1 MSREEE
7 INEFRNKMH
16 ISVQGGDIPAPIT
29 TFDEM
34 PFRKDQGALKHTIL
48 HNIEGFGMNKSHRNT
63 IRPTHLLEYKE
74 PTPIQMQSIPIV
86 MNNRD
91 LLGIAPTGSGKTA
104 SYLLPILQH
113 LDSPVHTVCLSSIIQ
128 SHC

>member
-1 MSREEE
+1 MVIERKASIDLENQEKELKMSDPVDPKLKTLVWGWRLMSREEE

-48 HNIEGFGMNKSHRNT
+48 HNIEGFGMNKSH
-63 IRPTHLLEYKE
+63 
-74 PTPIQMQSIPIV
+74 
-86 MNNRD
+86 
-91 LLGIAPTGSGKTA
+91 
-104 SYLLPILQH
+104 
-113 LDSPVHTVCLSSIIQ
+113 
-128 SHC
+128 